1 MRDGEWAGEAELLA
15 ASRSYG
21 VCITCYAVTPVR
33 RRRRRRRRRS
43 QGSSGSSSAAEPRG
57 YASSL

>member
-33 RRRRRRRRRS
+33 RRRR
-43 QGSSGSSSAAEPRG
+43 GSSSSSTAEPRG